1 MSLVPC
7 AVDSKKIWGSSQVLE
22 VIIIIVVKILL
33 LIIIVITV
41 VIILIT
47 RMIETIIGE
56 TFPRDSRLAQWY
68 SEVAVCNGP
77 GPCYTTR
84 LLAHEGSQ
92 VCYRSPEIPTLAFVI
107 HPLRVPQLYL
117 GKGIP

>member
-22 VIIIIVVKILL
+22 VIIIIAVKILL

-41 VIILIT
+41 VIIVIT
-47 RMIETIIGE
+47 RMIIGE
-56 TFPRDSRLAQWY
+56 PFPRDSRLAQWY

-107 HPLRVPQLYL
+107 HSLRVPQLYL